1 MVAFTVN
8 DEVAFECGAAD
19 GQRRLFARC
28 GESLRRLHLR
38 HGNRP
43 QSYIQYRVA
52 RLCLRPNDFRVQPS
66 SAAVNAGVTI
76 SGVMDDFNG
85 LLRPRGSAYDIG
97 AYEQ

>member
-1 MVAFTVN
+1 MTASNNLTGDPQFVN
-8 DEVAFECGAAD
+8 PAA
-19 GQRRLFARC
+19 
-28 GESLRRLHLR
+28 
-38 HGNRP
+38 
-43 QSYIQYRVA
+43 
-52 RLCLRPNDFRVQPS
+52 NDFRVQPS